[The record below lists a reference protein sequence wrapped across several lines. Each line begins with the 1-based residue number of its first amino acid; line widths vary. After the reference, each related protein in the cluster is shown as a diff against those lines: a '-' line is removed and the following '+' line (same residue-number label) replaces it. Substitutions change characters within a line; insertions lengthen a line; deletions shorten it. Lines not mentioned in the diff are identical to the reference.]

1 MKRTLWISWRLYFF
15 TIPINV
21 VILILASDHISI
33 GWKDITLWGLTALI
47 SHAAIAPFISV
58 IIPASKYFN
67 NWKADLIFLLIAGA
81 LRGIAINIC
90 VSRFNL
96 NQEVSDLYKIFNS
109 TIALPLWFIVL
120 AIFIESRKEYQH
132 EFQSLFAKAMRKE
145 RETQE
150 RYSLLPKGESSAEEL
165 IARLQFITSKLAS
178 DIQILLKRPD
188 VLKDYSLEAKRIQHL
203 IDDDL
208 RPASAELWES
218 NTVST
223 PKISIVKLIHI
234 AMLEQRL
241 RAIPVV
247 LMSAPY
253 LFVAVNGTYGFQ
265 IAVIQVLAISFFDIL
280 IYVLVETLTKFFK
293 LTRKQANLSIII
305 VSFFLPLFSQIVISP
320 KKLFGTDDG
329 LTVFL
334 YQFVLSLMY
343 LTFLFAT
350 NSIQI
355 IKIQR
360 SEVIASLTRHLSSD
374 KYSVAIATSGA
385 SVRNSEIAEYLHGEV
400 QAGLTASSLLL
411 QQAAQSGDSDL
422 ANEALERAAG
432 LLSQDHTNISY
443 TRMAKPE
450 IRVAKIIAGWKG
462 IADISISLPPTA
474 QLDEV
479 VLRNCVTLIEE
490 AIANSI
496 RHANATEIRVSSI
509 LKQELL
515 TINVISNGDSMVKGK
530 AGLGTKIFD
539 DLTSE
544 WSYSAESGHNRL
556 TFLLR
561 NQI

>member
-1 MKRTLWISWRLYFF
+1 L
-15 TIPINV
+15 
-21 VILILASDHISI
+21 I
-33 GWKDITLWGLTALI
+33 GWKDTALWGLAALI

-58 IIPASKYFN
+58 MIPASKYFN

-81 LRGIAINIC
+81 LRGVAIDIC
-90 VSRFNL
+90 VNRFNL
-96 NQEVSDLYKIFNS
+96 NQESSDLYKIFNS
-109 TIALPLWFIVL
+109 TIAVPLWFIVL
-120 AIFIESRKEYQH
+120 AVFIESKKAYQH

-188 VLKDYSLEAKRIQHL
+188 VLKDYSLEANRIQHL

-234 AMLEQRL
+234 ALLEQRL
-241 RAIPVV
+241 RVIPVV
-247 LMSAPY
+247 SISAPY

-265 IAVIQVLAISFFDIL
+265 IAIIQVLVISFFDIL
-280 IYVLVETLTKFFK
+280 IYVLVEIFSKFLKF
-293 LTRKQANLSIII
+293 TRKQANLSIILL
-305 VSFFLPLFSQIVISP
+305 SFFLPFFSQIVISP
-320 KKLFGTDDG
+320 KKLFGIDDG
-329 LTVFL
+329 LNVFF
-334 YQFVLSLMY
+334 YQSVLSLMY
-343 LTFLFAT
+343 LTLLFAAG
-350 NSIQI
+350 SIQI
-355 IKIQR
+355 IKLQR
-360 SEVIASLTRHLSSD
+360 AEVIASLTRHLSSD

-432 LLSQDHTNISY
+432 LLSQNHTNISY
-443 TRMAKPE
+443 TRMATPE

-474 QLDEV
+474 QLDEA

-556 TFLLR
+556 TFLLL

>member
-1 MKRTLWISWRLYFF
+1 MKRTSWISWRLYFF
-15 TIPINV
+15 TIPVNV
-21 VILILASDHISI
+21 VILILAGDHILI
-33 GWKDITLWGLTALI
+33 GWKDIALWGLVALI

-58 IIPASKYFN
+58 MIPGSQYFN
-67 NWKADLIFLLIAGA
+67 NWKVDLIFLLIVGA
-81 LRGIAINIC
+81 LRGVAINIC
-90 VSRFNL
+90 VDRFNL
-96 NQEVSDLYKIFNS
+96 IQEVSDAYKILNS
-109 TIALPLWFIVL
+109 AIALPLWFIVL
-120 AIFIESRKEYQH
+120 AVFIESRQEYQH
-132 EFQSLFAKAMRKE
+132 EFQSLFTKAMRKE

-188 VLKDYSLEAKRIQHL
+188 VLKDYSLEANRIQHL

-208 RPASAELWES
+208 RPASTELWES

-223 PKISIVKLIHI
+223 PKISIVKLIQI
-234 AMLEQRL
+234 TMLEQHL

-247 LMSAPY
+247 LLSAPY

-265 IAVIQVLAISFFDIL
+265 IAVTQVLVISFFDISV
-280 IYVLVETLTKFFK
+280 YVLFETLARFSKF
-293 LTRKQANLSIII
+293 TRIQANLSILLI
-305 VSFFLPLFSQIVISP
+305 SFFLPLFSQIVISP
-320 KKLFGTDDG
+320 KKLYGIDDG
-329 LTVFL
+329 STVFI

-343 LTFLFAT
+343 QIFLFAT
-350 NSIQI
+350 GSIQI
-355 IKIQR
+355 IKQQR

-374 KYSVAIATSGA
+374 KYSVAINAGGATI
-385 SVRNSEIAEYLHGEV
+385 RNSEIAEYLHGEV

-450 IRVAKIIAGWKG
+450 IRIAKIIAGWKG

-479 VLRNCVTLIEE
+479 VLRNSVTLIEE

-496 RHANATEIRVSSI
+496 RHAHATEIKVSSI
-509 LKQELL
+509 LKQDLF

-530 AGLGTKIFD
+530 AGLGTKLFD

-544 WSYSAESGHNRL
+544 WSYTTESGQNRL
-556 TFLLR
+556 TFVLVNKL
-561 NQI
+561 

>member
-1 MKRTLWISWRLYFF
+1 
-15 TIPINV
+15 
-21 VILILASDHISI
+21 
-33 GWKDITLWGLTALI
+33 
-47 SHAAIAPFISV
+47 
-58 IIPASKYFN
+58 
-67 NWKADLIFLLIAGA
+67 
-81 LRGIAINIC
+81 
-90 VSRFNL
+90 
-96 NQEVSDLYKIFNS
+96 
-109 TIALPLWFIVL
+109 
-120 AIFIESRKEYQH
+120 
-132 EFQSLFAKAMRKE
+132 MRKE

-165 IARLQFITSKLAS
+165 LARLQFITSNLAS

-223 PKISIVKLIHI
+223 PKISTMKLAHI

-241 RAIPVV
+241 HVIPMVF
-247 LMSAPY
+247 MFAPY
-253 LFVAVNGTYGFQ
+253 LFVAVYGTYGFQ
-265 IAVIQVLAISFFDIL
+265 IAVTQVLAISFFNIL
-280 IYVLVETLTKFFK
+280 IYVLGETLTKFFK
-293 LTRKQANLSIII
+293 LARKAANLSIII
-305 VSFFLPLFSQIVISP
+305 VSFFLPLFSQLVISP
-320 KKLFGTDDG
+320 KKLFGNDNSS
-329 LTVFL
+329 TVFL
-334 YQFVLSLMY
+334 YQFVLSLMM
-343 LTFLFAT
+343 LIALFA
-350 NSIQI
+350 IGYVRI
-355 IKIQR
+355 IKLER
-360 SEVIASLTRHLSSD
+360 EEVIASLTRHLSSD

-479 VLRNCVTLIEE
+479 VLRNSVTLIEE

-556 TFLLR
+556 TFLLL

>member
-1 MKRTLWISWRLYFF
+1 MKRTSWISWRLYFF
-15 TIPINV
+15 TIPVNV
-21 VILILASDHISI
+21 VILILAGDHILI
-33 GWKDITLWGLTALI
+33 GWKDIALWGLVALI

-58 IIPASKYFN
+58 MIPASQYFN
-67 NWKADLIFLLIAGA
+67 NWKVDLIFLLIVGA
-81 LRGIAINIC
+81 LRGVAINIC
-90 VSRFNL
+90 VDRFNL
-96 NQEVSDLYKIFNS
+96 IQEVSDAYKILNS
-109 TIALPLWFIVL
+109 AIALPLWFIVL
-120 AIFIESRKEYQH
+120 AVFIESRQEYQH
-132 EFQSLFAKAMRKE
+132 EFQSLFTKAMRKE

-188 VLKDYSLEAKRIQHL
+188 VLKDYSLEANRIQHL

-223 PKISIVKLIHI
+223 PKISIVKLIQI
-234 AMLEQRL
+234 TMLEQRL

-247 LMSAPY
+247 LLSAPY

-265 IAVIQVLAISFFDIL
+265 IAVTQVLVISFFDISV
-280 IYVLVETLTKFFK
+280 YVLFESLAKFFK
-293 LTRKQANLSIII
+293 FTRKQCNLSILLI
-305 VSFFLPLFSQIVISP
+305 SFFLPLFSQIVISP
-320 KKLFGTDDG
+320 KKLYGIDDG
-329 LTVFL
+329 STVFI

-343 LTFLFAT
+343 QIFLFAT
-350 NSIQI
+350 GSIQI
-355 IKIQR
+355 IKQQR

-374 KYSVAIATSGA
+374 KYSVAITAGGATI
-385 SVRNSEIAEYLHGEV
+385 RNSEIAEYLHGEV

-450 IRVAKIIAGWKG
+450 IRIAKIIAGWKG

-479 VLRNCVTLIEE
+479 VLRNSVTLIEE

-496 RHANATEIRVSSI
+496 RHAHATEIKVSSI
-509 LKQELL
+509 LKQDLF

-530 AGLGTKIFD
+530 AGLGTKLFD

-544 WSYSAESGHNRL
+544 WSYTTESGQNRL
-556 TFLLR
+556 TFVLVNKL
-561 NQI
+561 